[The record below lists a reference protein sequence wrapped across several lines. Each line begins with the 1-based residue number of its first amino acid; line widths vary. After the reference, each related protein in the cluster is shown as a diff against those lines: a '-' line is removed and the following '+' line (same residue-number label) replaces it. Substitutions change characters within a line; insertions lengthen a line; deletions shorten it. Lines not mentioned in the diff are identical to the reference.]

1 MATTYQIIAS
11 VTVGAGGT
19 ANITFTSIPA
29 TYTDLVILYSTRAE
43 SSGTSWINITL
54 GSGGTYSKRYLYG
67 NGAGSV
73 NSGTGVF
80 AINQEQGY
88 TANTYSNGE
97 MYIPNYLSSATK
109 FVMADSVSERDSAGG
124 EVVFGSNSWSGTS
137 AVSTI
142 VLTTDGATD
151 WEQYS
156 TAYLY
161 GISNA

>member
-1 MATTYQIIAS
+1 MASAYELISS
-11 VTVGAGGT
+11 VTVGAGGA
-19 ANITFTSIPA
+19 ANITFSSIPA
-29 TYTDLVILYSTRAE
+29 TYTDLIILYSTRAE

-80 AINQEQGY
+80 AINEDQGY

-97 MYIPNYLSSATK
+97 MYIPNYLSNATK

-124 EVVFGSNSWSGTS
+124 ETVFGSNSWSGTS
-137 AVSTI
+137 AISTI
-142 VLTTDGATD
+142 VLTTDGGTD